1 MKTLRG
7 PRGRFTSTVTV
18 EDAMRIVALR
28 RQGEKTEVI
37 ALRLGLP
44 IGRVRRVLY
53 KAKLV
58 QPRDPGFNRPRASQ

>member
-28 RQGEKTEVI
+28 RQQVPI
-37 ALRLGLP
+37 AEISTRLGLP
-44 IGRVRRVLY
+44 NGRVRRVLY